1 MRTPPHFP
9 PQHHM
14 RTPHAHNP
22 RLPNRTVQNPPHLAA
37 TLPNAPEHDRTQ
49 SNTAEHSRT
58 PPNTIEH
65 SRTQPNTT
73 EHSRTQS
80 NTIEHDRTQPN
91 TIEHHRTQPNTT
103 EHSRTQPNTTEH
115 NRTQPNTAEQLTR
128 APPIPSYPRSAAGIS
143 PSRAQTS
150 AQPPPRS
157 PRRSAAMTKFHHFA
171 TASRKAKDGTGSGEF
186 YPRSGCAPS
195 DTRSSTALFT
205 TERGMNPRS
214 TSAAASPTRCS
225 SSGADAS
232 E

>member
-1 MRTPPHFP
+1 MRTPPHFL

-14 RTPHAHNP
+14 RTPHARNP

-37 TLPNAPEHDRTQ
+37 ALPNAPEHDRTQ
-49 SNTAEHSRT
+49 SNTTEH
-58 PPNTIEH
+58 N
-65 SRTQPNTT
+65 RTQPNTT

-80 NTIEHDRTQPN
+80 NT
-91 TIEHHRTQPNTT
+91 T
-103 EHSRTQPNTTEH
+103 EHSRTQSNTTEQ
-115 NRTQPNTAEQLTR
+115 NRTPPNTAEQLTR
-128 APPIPSYPRSAAGIS
+128 ALPIPSYPRPAAGIS

-150 AQPPPRS
+150 VQHPPRL
-157 PRRSAAMTKFHHFA
+157 PRRAAMMRAHHPERSFA

-205 TERGMNPRS
+205 TERGMNPCS